1 MQHVLVGRR
10 LFFMIFSDSDNLSAT
25 NDGSLNAMP
34 IFARRRLQHALD
46 ELAPHLDGG
55 KARDLV
61 GRLED
66 KKRPEQALG
75 AEWELILLWA
85 LSKLGDFEVEP
96 HWVATADK
104 PDAFS
109 GMLIPGEQALVEI
122 MALSDVA
129 ISGEKEMTAAAQK
142 ICDVASG
149 LQPRAGK
156 HLSFRFLEE
165 SGYENGRYYRRRR
178 VSRDFLVTPEI
189 TATLKSWLD
198 DSPPSKPL
206 RLTNAKLDALVDW
219 QHLEM
224 RKPQVWCSMP
234 PLVHSIDD
242 NALFKRL
249 KEKKR
254 QLRHSGPGL
263 RRCIFIA
270 DAGSSLLNDLN
281 RRDPC
286 NRTVSGAAIIRHFLQ
301 EDGDVDAIA
310 VFSIV
315 RRQKVFGIE
324 RTKPQ
329 IVMTSFVSPTRPLDI
344 AEGLR
349 HVEAHLPAVRFEGYQ
364 ARQLLQQQAFMP
376 TAKRWNSGTTFMHKG
391 NDGPI
396 ILKFSSRA
404 LLELM
409 TGKISQAEFA
419 NTIGLNEGLTLA
431 GLLQKGFTLH
441 ALSLAALGMD
451 QDDDHCVVELRRDP
465 AAAPLHAPQGA
476 DPSEEDR
483 SNGEGI

>member
-1 MQHVLVGRR
+1 
-10 LFFMIFSDSDNLSAT
+10 MIFADSDKLSVR
-25 NDGSLNAMP
+25 NVGNPKAMP

-46 ELAPHLDGG
+46 ELAPYLYGS

-109 GMLIPGEQALVEI
+109 GMLIPREQALVEI

-129 ISGEKEMTAAAQK
+129 ISGEKEMMAAAQK
-142 ICDVASG
+142 ICDVANG
-149 LQPRAGK
+149 LQPKAGK

-165 SGYENGRYYRRRR
+165 SGYEQGRYYRRRR
-178 VSRDFLVTPEI
+178 VARDFLVTPEI
-189 TATLKSWLD
+189 TAALKRWLD
-198 DSPPSKPL
+198 DNPPPKPL

-219 QHLEM
+219 QHREM

-234 PLVHSIDD
+234 PLVHSVDD
-242 NALFKRL
+242 NALFERL
-249 KEKKR
+249 KDKKR
-254 QLRHSGPGL
+254 QLRDSGPGL
-263 RRCIFIA
+263 RRCIFLA
-270 DAGSSLLNDLN
+270 DAGSSLLHDLN
-281 RRDPC
+281 HHDPC

-301 EDGDVDAIA
+301 QDGDVDAIV

-315 RRQKVFGIE
+315 RRQQVFGIP
-324 RTKPQ
+324 RAKPQ
-329 IVMTSFVSPTRPLDI
+329 IVMTPFVSPTRPLDI
-344 AEGLR
+344 AAELR
-349 HVEAHLPAVRFEGYQ
+349 GIEALLPAPRFEGYQ
-364 ARQLLQQQAFMP
+364 ARHLHQQQAFMP
-376 TAKRWNSGTTFMHKG
+376 TAKPWNAGTTIMHKG

-419 NTIGLNEGLTLA
+419 KTVGLNEGLTLA

-441 ALSLAALGMD
+441 ALSLAALGID
-451 QDDDHCVVELRRDP
+451 HDDDQCVVELRRDP
-465 AAAPLHAPQGA
+465 AAAPLLVP
-476 DPSEEDR
+476 EE
-483 SNGEGI
+483 